1 MAEPKD
7 MEVANRTGIIRAARI
22 FSNVVSPPTMFA
34 ALGLALAL
42 NERPFWPG
50 FGWAWVYGL
59 LISGAPIVV
68 VLFLLYTKRI
78 EELHMSNTR
87 ERMVPYVSAVFFA
100 VVAYLVLRFMG
111 GPAGLICL
119 AIFNIIELSMLTV
132 ITTVWLISLHSA
144 GITATVLI
152 TGLVFGWV
160 WAILLFPLLIL
171 VCWAR
176 LFLKRHTSAQIFAG
190 VALGAA
196 AVLVLVPFGC
206 FSG

>member
-1 MAEPKD
+1 MAKPKD
-7 MEVANRTGIIRAARI
+7 MEAANRIGFVKAARI

-34 ALGLALAL
+34 ALGLAIAL
-42 NERPFWPG
+42 NERAFWPG

-87 ERMVPYVSAVFFA
+87 ERMIPYFSAVLFA
-100 VVAYLVLRFMG
+100 IVAFLVLRFAE

-119 AIFNIIELSMLTV
+119 AIFNIIELSLLTA
-132 ITTVWLISLHSA
+132 ITSVWLISLHSA

-152 TGLVFGWV
+152 TGLVFGWI
-160 WAILLFPLLIL
+160 WAVLLIPLLIL

-176 LFLKRHTSAQIFAG
+176 LYLKRHNPAQIFAG
-190 VALGAA
+190 IALGAT
-196 AVLVLVPFGC
+196 AVLVLLPFGC
-206 FSG
+206 FSS